1 MKVIKEVCS
10 SYDFDF
16 WSGARD
22 TVKYLSDDEV
32 KTIFSMLEEIE
43 PDGMDETAVNDFFW
57 FEDDTI
63 AEWLGWDDFE
73 TIMNARSDGKWYDTQ
88 AEFEEAQEEEDE

>member
-10 SYDFDF
+10 AYDFDF

-63 AEWLGWDDFE
+63 ANWLGWDDFE